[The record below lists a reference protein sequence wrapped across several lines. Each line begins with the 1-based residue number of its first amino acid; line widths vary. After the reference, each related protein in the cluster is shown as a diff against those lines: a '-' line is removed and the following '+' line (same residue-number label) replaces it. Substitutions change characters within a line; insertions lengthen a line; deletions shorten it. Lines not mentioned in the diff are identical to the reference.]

1 MKFEFEQRF
10 AHPVQEVEQALLD
23 VGFIGGMATLP
34 KLGAPEVLSRE
45 VSGPVVSMRV
55 RYAFAGEVSG
65 AVRRVVDPARL
76 TWVEES
82 TTDTGSHTA
91 TFRIVPDHYGMLLRC
106 DGSYTLAA
114 TGDGSVRV
122 ARGDVRVNVPVV
134 GSKVERV
141 ILSGMQ
147 EHAQAEADLVDH
159 WLAGHS

>member
-10 AHPVQEVEQALLD
+10 AHSAEEVERALLD
-23 VGFIGGMATLP
+23 EGFIRGMATLP
-34 KLGAPEVLSRE
+34 KLGAPEVLSR
-45 VSGPVVSMRV
+45 VDSGGVVTMRV
-55 RYAFAGEVSG
+55 RYAFAGEISG

-82 TTDTGSHTA
+82 TTDTGTHTA
-91 TFRIVPDHYGMLLRC
+91 RFHIVPDHYGMLLRC
-106 DGSYTLAA
+106 EGSYALTQAQK
-114 TGDGSVRV
+114 GSVRV

-141 ILSGMQ
+141 IVSGMQ

-159 WLAGHS
+159 WLGSA